1 MSKRMREILKTI
13 EEKTIIVKNYQTEK
27 DFDKANEILDEIE
40 NLQKEYEVE
49 AKLFALAKGEVTEE
63 KMAEVKEEKKA
74 DGFAAVTKM
83 VTGKRMTDEEKA
95 LIVEADP
102 SAENAHG
109 TNYLLPED
117 VQLVIRELRRNY
129 MSAKDLGL
137 VNVVPTTALSGSTNF
152 ETDDDGL
159 LADFED
165 GSTVS
170 EESGP
175 KFEKKPF
182 AIKFKGKL
190 IYISNILAGNEKAG
204 LKNYLNKWF
213 VKKAVRTENVDIFT
227 TLAKG
232 KTAKAITGLNA
243 LKEHIN
249 KDIDPSCAMTG
260 VIITNQTGFAEM
272 DKQKDRNGRGM
283 LETDPTNKSRKMF
296 QNMPIYVFSDKELKN
311 VSGKAPM
318 FVGATDAGCDFMDKD
333 GLEFATSE
341 HFAFNK
347 NQTTLRVMEGYDT
360 VQTDTNAYSYLTYTG
375 VDCEES
381 TTIVIE
387 KDSTSTPSNDQTV

>member
-1 MSKRMREILKTI
+1 MNKKMREILKKI
-13 EEKTIIVKNYQTEK
+13 EEKTIIAKNYQTEK
-27 DFDKANEILDEIE
+27 DFDKATDVLNEIDG
-40 NLQKEYEVE
+40 LQKEYEVE
-49 AKLFALAKGEVTEE
+49 SKLFNIAKDEVTEE
-63 KMAEVKEEKKA
+63 KVKEVKEEKKA
-74 DGFAAVTKM
+74 DGFAAVAKM
-83 VTGKRMTDEEKA
+83 VTGRKMTNEEKA
-95 LIVEADP
+95 LIIETDP
-102 SAENAHG
+102 SAEDAHG

-117 VQLVIRELRRNY
+117 VQLTIRELRRNY
-129 MSAKDLGL
+129 ISAKDLGL

-159 LADFED
+159 LSDFED
-165 GSTVS
+165 GEAVT
-170 EESGP
+170 EEDGP
-175 KFEKKPF
+175 KFAKVPF
-182 AIKFKGKL
+182 SIKFKGKL
-190 IYISNILAGNEKAG
+190 IYISNIVSGNEKAG
-204 LKNYLNKWF
+204 LISYLNKWF
-213 VKKAVRTENVDIFT
+213 VKKAVRTENKDIFT
-227 TLAKG
+227 TLAKE

-283 LETDPTNKSRKMF
+283 LETDPTNKSRKLF

-360 VQTDTNAYSYLTYTG
+360 VQTDSNAYSYITYTG

-387 KDSTSTPSNDQTV
+387 KDSTNTNNDDQTV